1 VPVKVDGK
9 IAEIQ
14 RRDQQGDK
22 HETLQPPVARDAL
35 GEIPEFS
42 GDPEAQEEHENQNAC
57 YIRNEIE
64 NVPGT
69 RIGDGFRV
77 AVLRERVLLGF
88 LGVWSIALLRR
99 RAGNGRLRRRGALW
113 VGLNLSRL
121 RSESRRAR

>member
-1 VPVKVDGK
+1 MPIKVDGK
-9 IAEIQ
+9 TAEIQ

-22 HETLQPPVARDAL
+22 QETLQPPVGGDAL

-42 GDPEAQEEHENQNAC
+42 GDPEAQEEQENQNAC
-57 YIRNEIE
+57 YIGNEIE

-69 RIGDGFRV
+69 RIGDGLRV

-88 LGVWSIALLRR
+88 RGLWSVALLRGR
-99 RAGNGRLRRRGALW
+99 PGNGRLRRRGALR

-121 RSESRRAR
+121 RSEFRRAR